1 MIMQSLIVLILP
13 RLVSFLL
20 TECHLRGSA
29 LAFCSPL
36 RAANAFFF
44 LQFLD
49 KVTHLKN
56 MC

>member
-56 MC
+56 IC